1 MVVEH
6 EAVFAAEHV
15 VVDHKAVV
23 AAEHEVVV
31 AEYKAV
37 VVAQHEVAEHGFGV
51 FVLVSVPD
59 VSELQASVDILV
71 VFVFLVLASV
81 DAIEVHK
88 PGRPRFFAVP
98 NVGHYASS
106 SSCAEVLD

>member
-6 EAVFAAEHV
+6 EAVFAAEHEVAV
-15 VVDHKAVV
+15 VEHKAVF
-23 AAEHEVVV
+23 
-31 AEYKAV
+31 
-37 VVAQHEVAEHGFGV
+37 VAQHEVADHYFGV
-51 FVLVSVPD
+51 FVLVSVSD
-59 VSELQASVDILV
+59 VAELQASVDILV

-81 DAIEVHK
+81 DATEVHK